1 VISPGFFET
10 LRVPLIRGRFFDERD
25 REDAPL
31 VAIVNQKAARDFWPN
46 QDPIGRRLKF
56 GWPDNGSPWLQVV
69 GVTSDLKQVELS
81 VPSRDEVYCAYLQS
95 RDSWEWPR
103 FLVVRTSGDPLAAE
117 AALRQIVA
125 RIDPQ
130 EPLNHV
136 MTMDEIVERETSQSE
151 MQTLLLGGL
160 AALALAIACVGIYGV
175 MAYRVSQR
183 TNEMGIR
190 LALGASRGSILSLVL
205 RHGMKLVLIGVAA
218 GLAAAFVLTRLMS
231 TLLFEVSAFDP
242 LTFVAVACLLTGVAL
257 AACYVPAH
265 QAMRLD
271 PMHALRHE

>member
-1 VISPGFFET
+1 
-10 LRVPLIRGRFFDERD
+10 
-25 REDAPL
+25 
-31 VAIVNQKAARDFWPN
+31 
-46 QDPIGRRLKF
+46 
-56 GWPDNGSPWLQVV
+56 V

>member
-1 VISPGFFET
+1 
-10 LRVPLIRGRFFDERD
+10 
-25 REDAPL
+25 
-31 VAIVNQKAARDFWPN
+31 
-46 QDPIGRRLKF
+46 
-56 GWPDNGSPWLQVV
+56 
-69 GVTSDLKQVELS
+69 
-81 VPSRDEVYCAYLQS
+81 
-95 RDSWEWPR
+95 
-103 FLVVRTSGDPLAAE
+103 VVRTSGDPLAAE